1 MENNGFVDYL
11 NTLHNEQANNEN
23 ALAEAQQNNPYFK
36 KVKVERPEAQ
46 YIANRIET
54 GENACL
60 MILTGHAG
68 DGKTTLLFQVLE
80 KIARNIS
87 DIKVVP
93 SGELLTNQNKKVR
106 YIKDFSEL
114 TKDERRLSFKKALDD
129 AEIGIYTILV
139 ANTGPLIDTFK
150 DVFSD
155 QEDAES
161 TIIEQMDS
169 SQAKETDLY
178 GHRIITMNI
187 ARIDNTTFVSEFG
200 QKIVDESNWEH
211 CSTCDKRDLCPIA
224 FNAQLVRQNKS
235 ALHFLKSFYI
245 WEQNLDNRA
254 TIRQI
259 TAHLAFALTGGLNC
273 TRVHQRV
280 KPSWKAKYLFS
291 NLLFGGTQSGD
302 SAALQIKGVQML
314 SQSRIDVK
322 NTSKDYE
329 VLVQRNY
336 RDLFEPALV
345 SLCNDL
351 EKISNQSLDVKRV
364 LKRMLIVFPLG
375 DDLRYEI
382 YKDVFSTYY
391 PDFLEC
397 AEGKS
402 PNRPNRKMK
411 KMILRALRIM
421 FTGED
426 INLNESILITLR
438 RSGEQIQNV
447 QMLIGRIAETDI
459 HIELQKI
466 PSVSDENQ
474 KYKLVLRCAENEAI
488 TINMPLLDYF
498 SKISSGLIV
507 ADIDPILSHGIE
519 SLKAKLIAYCKPI
532 TTDPNEVSLLVR
544 EEDSWKIVRMCF
556 EDTSIESN

>member
-1 MENNGFVDYL
+1 M
-11 NTLHNEQANNEN
+11 
-23 ALAEAQQNNPYFK
+23 
-36 KVKVERPEAQ
+36 
-46 YIANRIET
+46 
-54 GENACL
+54 
-60 MILTGHAG
+60 
-68 DGKTTLLFQVLE
+68 
-80 KIARNIS
+80 
-87 DIKVVP
+87 
-93 SGELLTNQNKKVR
+93 
-106 YIKDFSEL
+106 
-114 TKDERRLSFKKALDD
+114 
-129 AEIGIYTILV
+129 
-139 ANTGPLIDTFK
+139 
-150 DVFSD
+150 
-155 QEDAES
+155 
-161 TIIEQMDS
+161 
-169 SQAKETDLY
+169 
-178 GHRIITMNI
+178 
-187 ARIDNTTFVSEFG
+187 
-200 QKIVDESNWEH
+200 
-211 CSTCDKRDLCPIA
+211 
-224 FNAQLVRQNKS
+224 
-235 ALHFLKSFYI
+235 KSFYI

-291 NLLFGGTQSGD
+291 NLLFGGTQSGG
-302 SAALQIKGVQML
+302 SAAFQIKGVQML

-351 EKISNQSLDVKRV
+351 EKIPNQSLDVKRV

-402 PNRPNRKMK
+402 PNRKMK

-426 INLNESILITLR
+426 IDLNESILITLR

-507 ADIDPILSHGIE
+507 ADIDPMLSHGIE

>member
-1 MENNGFVDYL
+1 M
-11 NTLHNEQANNEN
+11 
-23 ALAEAQQNNPYFK
+23 
-36 KVKVERPEAQ
+36 
-46 YIANRIET
+46 
-54 GENACL
+54 
-60 MILTGHAG
+60 
-68 DGKTTLLFQVLE
+68 
-80 KIARNIS
+80 
-87 DIKVVP
+87 
-93 SGELLTNQNKKVR
+93 
-106 YIKDFSEL
+106 
-114 TKDERRLSFKKALDD
+114 
-129 AEIGIYTILV
+129 
-139 ANTGPLIDTFK
+139 IDTFK
-150 DVFSD
+150 DVFPD
-155 QEDAES
+155 QDDAES

-280 KPSWKAKYLFS
+280 KPSRKAKYLFS

-507 ADIDPILSHGIE
+507 ADIDPMLSHGIE

>member
-1 MENNGFVDYL
+1 MKNRTDVATEVRDMENNGFVDYL

-150 DVFSD
+150 DVFPD
-155 QEDAES
+155 QDDAES

-291 NLLFGGTQSGD
+291 NLLFGGTQSGG
-302 SAALQIKGVQML
+302 SAA
-314 SQSRIDVK
+314 
-322 NTSKDYE
+322 
-329 VLVQRNY
+329 
-336 RDLFEPALV
+336 F
-345 SLCNDL
+345 
-351 EKISNQSLDVKRV
+351 
-364 LKRMLIVFPLG
+364 
-375 DDLRYEI
+375 
-382 YKDVFSTYY
+382 
-391 PDFLEC
+391 
-397 AEGKS
+397 
-402 PNRPNRKMK
+402 
-411 KMILRALRIM
+411 
-421 FTGED
+421 
-426 INLNESILITLR
+426 
-438 RSGEQIQNV
+438 
-447 QMLIGRIAETDI
+447 
-459 HIELQKI
+459 
-466 PSVSDENQ
+466 
-474 KYKLVLRCAENEAI
+474 
-488 TINMPLLDYF
+488 
-498 SKISSGLIV
+498 
-507 ADIDPILSHGIE
+507 
-519 SLKAKLIAYCKPI
+519 
-532 TTDPNEVSLLVR
+532 
-544 EEDSWKIVRMCF
+544 
-556 EDTSIESN
+556 

>member
-1 MENNGFVDYL
+1 
-11 NTLHNEQANNEN
+11 
-23 ALAEAQQNNPYFK
+23 
-36 KVKVERPEAQ
+36 
-46 YIANRIET
+46 
-54 GENACL
+54 
-60 MILTGHAG
+60 
-68 DGKTTLLFQVLE
+68 
-80 KIARNIS
+80 
-87 DIKVVP
+87 
-93 SGELLTNQNKKVR
+93 
-106 YIKDFSEL
+106 
-114 TKDERRLSFKKALDD
+114 
-129 AEIGIYTILV
+129 
-139 ANTGPLIDTFK
+139 
-150 DVFSD
+150 
-155 QEDAES
+155 
-161 TIIEQMDS
+161 
-169 SQAKETDLY
+169 
-178 GHRIITMNI
+178 
-187 ARIDNTTFVSEFG
+187 
-200 QKIVDESNWEH
+200 
-211 CSTCDKRDLCPIA
+211 
-224 FNAQLVRQNKS
+224 
-235 ALHFLKSFYI
+235 
-245 WEQNLDNRA
+245 
-254 TIRQI
+254 
-259 TAHLAFALTGGLNC
+259 
-273 TRVHQRV
+273 
-280 KPSWKAKYLFS
+280 
-291 NLLFGGTQSGD
+291 
-302 SAALQIKGVQML
+302 ML

-375 DDLRYEI
+375 DDLRYEV

-507 ADIDPILSHGIE
+507 ADIDPMLSHGIE

>member
-93 SGELLTNQNKKVR
+93 SGELLTNQNKKIR

-150 DVFSD
+150 DVFPD
-155 QEDAES
+155 QDDAES

-426 INLNESILITLR
+426 INLNESI
-438 RSGEQIQNV
+438 
-447 QMLIGRIAETDI
+447 
-459 HIELQKI
+459 
-466 PSVSDENQ
+466 
-474 KYKLVLRCAENEAI
+474 
-488 TINMPLLDYF
+488 
-498 SKISSGLIV
+498 
-507 ADIDPILSHGIE
+507 
-519 SLKAKLIAYCKPI
+519 
-532 TTDPNEVSLLVR
+532 
-544 EEDSWKIVRMCF
+544 
-556 EDTSIESN
+556 